1 MKLLIP
7 FLAIAA
13 FVYALWLVVFRRRLP
28 NPQGATGL
36 RKRFYLAV
44 LLFVGL
50 FTMALP
56 SLRGRGRL
64 LGPSCYEAP
73 QPAVSAQEGALA
85 TLAAVW
91 LTLDPKQGESFGQK
105 LEAAVQ
111 QGHINQ
117 QVSDVL
123 KVAFGQLAFHKDF
136 TSAERR
142 GMRCYQMTQL
152 GGSLRNSRANAL
164 KQLELLREARKAGK
178 IDEGT
183 AQKCQ
188 VVLARELEMFS
199 QAYQLASGD
208 SEGEKRLVDQY
219 SKGELKPGE
228 SATEAA
234 AFIVRM
240 ETGQAGEGG
249 EGE

>member
-1 MKLLIP
+1 
-7 FLAIAA
+7 
-13 FVYALWLVVFRRRLP
+13 
-28 NPQGATGL
+28 
-36 RKRFYLAV
+36 
-44 LLFVGL
+44 
-50 FTMALP
+50 
-56 SLRGRGRL
+56 
-64 LGPSCYEAP
+64 
-73 QPAVSAQEGALA
+73 
-85 TLAAVW
+85 
-91 LTLDPKQGESFGQK
+91 
-105 LEAAVQ
+105 
-111 QGHINQ
+111 
-117 QVSDVL
+117 
-123 KVAFGQLAFHKDF
+123 
-136 TSAERR
+136 
-142 GMRCYQMTQL
+142 MTQL